1 MDNGGQV
8 TSSAHTGYRYKASLG
23 RVGSSRLQVQA
34 QVSCGAAAT
43 GLAARVVTGAQAQV
57 SCRLLN
63 RGVEVWTVSFH
74 GWQMEY

>member
-1 MDNGGQV
+1 MEARLQVPHTQV
-8 TSSAHTGYRYKASLG
+8 TGTRPLG